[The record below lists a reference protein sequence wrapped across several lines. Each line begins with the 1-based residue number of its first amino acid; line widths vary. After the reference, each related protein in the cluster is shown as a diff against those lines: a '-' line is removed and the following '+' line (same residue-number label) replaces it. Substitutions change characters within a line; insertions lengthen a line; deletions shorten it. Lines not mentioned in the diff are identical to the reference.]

1 MAGGD
6 DAARV
11 SAAADAL
18 REGLGVDSD
27 DEAAAAEPPPA
38 PAASEAGGA
47 ARGEGGGAPT
57 SLAAQV
63 EQLKETI
70 DGLKAAL
77 HAERTTVRDKDMQ
90 IHKLLAERDLVV
102 GAHPP
107 GAACFSRGARILAG
121 CCAHAP
127 RCAAPS
133 ARCGRSRG
141 RTRHAT
147 HYARLRNAR
156 RAACSA
162 AAEPVTRR

>member
-6 DAARV
+6 DAARA

-27 DEAAAAEPPPA
+27 DEAAAAEPPPL
-38 PAASEAGGA
+38 PASSDAGAA
-47 ARGEGGGAPT
+47 ARGEGGGAPA

-77 HAERTTVRDKDMQ
+77 HAERTTVRDKDVQ

-102 GAHPP
+102 GARPP
-107 GAACFSRGARILAG
+107 GAARCRRGARPRAG
-121 CCAHAP
+121 CCA
-127 RCAAPS
+127 S
-133 ARCGRSRG
+133 A
-141 RTRHAT
+141 
-147 HYARLRNAR
+147 
-156 RAACSA
+156 
-162 AAEPVTRR
+162 TRRSA